1 MEAGETAQWRR
12 ALTAWDGDPSSDQ
25 SWVWQLMSVDR
36 LLMSIDRPLMSVAS
50 VLRLDGDEDYWDL
63 LANLAENPARRAE
76 LGAVGAKDA
85 AELVECLPRMPS
97 V

>member
-1 MEAGETAQWRR
+1 
-12 ALTAWDGDPSSDQ
+12 
-25 SWVWQLMSVDR
+25 
-36 LLMSIDRPLMSVAS
+36 MSVAS

-63 LANLAENPARRAE
+63 LANLAENLARRVE

-85 AELVECLPRMPS
+85 AELIECLPSMPS